1 MKLAPKVIFLVRDP
15 DGFGPAIADALLP
28 SSESKF
34 TRETSS
40 FELSLEKYGIGD
52 RKASGD
58 LIEFVDPHGSPQA
71 RQFSV
76 SILLLPNY
84 GPPIAAC
91 AVKEVLALISSEES
105 SNHTTIILPYVMKA
119 LMVNQELANPASSE
133 RKVMLYGAE
142 IGGTTDIIQSMIAE
156 TATPPLLQIHCES
169 LACLLQ
175 MVRVL
180 NLPTVLIA
188 SHAPDQSKR
197 SAGQEFEAWYEVGH
211 FLANHMGLCFSKER
225 LQQKGI
231 EKPRSVQEPW
241 RALYG

>member
-1 MKLAPKVIFLVRDP
+1 MRLAPKVIFLVRDL
-15 DGFGPAIADALLP
+15 DGFGPAIADTLRP
-28 SSESKF
+28 SPDSNF

-58 LIEFVDPHGSPQA
+58 LIEFVDPHGSPQ
-71 RQFSV
+71 V

-105 SNHTTIILPYVMKA
+105 ANHTTIILPYVMKA
-119 LMVNQELANPASSE
+119 LKINRELANPASSE
-133 RKVMLYGAE
+133 QKVMLYGAE
-142 IGGTTDIIQSMIAE
+142 IGGTTDLSQSMIAE
-156 TATPPLLQIHCES
+156 TATPPSLQIHCES

-175 MVRVL
+175 IVRVL
-180 NLPTVLIA
+180 NVPTVLVA
-188 SHAPDQSKR
+188 SRAQHRSKR
-197 SAGQEFEAWYEVGH
+197 SADQELEAWYEVGH

>member
-1 MKLAPKVIFLVRDP
+1 MRLAPKVIFLVRDP
-15 DGFGPAIADALLP
+15 DGFGPAIADALRP
-28 SSESKF
+28 NPDSNF
-34 TRETSS
+34 MRETSS

-58 LIEFVDPHGSPQA
+58 LIEFVDPHGSPQ
-71 RQFSV
+71 V

-105 SNHTTIILPYVMKA
+105 PNQPIIILPYVMKA
-119 LMVNQELANPASSE
+119 LKVNQELANPASSE
-133 RKVMLYGAE
+133 QKVMLCGAE
-142 IGGTTDIIQSMIAE
+142 IQGTTDIFQSMIAE
-156 TATPPLLQIHCES
+156 TATAPSSLQIHCES

-188 SHAPDQSKR
+188 SCARDQSKR
-197 SAGQEFEAWYEVGH
+197 SADQELEALYEVGR
-211 FLANHMGLCFSKER
+211 FLANHMGLCFSIEG
-225 LQQKGI
+225 LQQKEI